1 MKVVVTAHAAAD
13 LESIADHIARQS
25 PGRAESFIGELE
37 GACLSLAGAAQA
49 YPLVPF
55 YEKTGIRRRV
65 FGNYLI
71 FFKLSPEAVEI
82 LRVLHGAMDYEAVL
96 FPQV

>member
-1 MKVVVTAHAAAD
+1 MRVIVTAHAATD
-13 LESIADHIARQS
+13 LESIADHIAGQN
-25 PGRAESFIGELE
+25 PARAESFIGELE
-37 GACLSLAGAAQA
+37 DACLSLADAAKA

-71 FFKLSPEAVEI
+71 FFQLSPEAVEI
-82 LRVLHGAMDYEAVL
+82 LRILHGAMDYETIL
-96 FPQV
+96 FPQG